1 MVRHLPLLALA
12 LVACQSDP
20 AEVEPDWPDM
30 DGREALI
37 RASLDLRGVRPNVDE
52 YARLE
57 ADPDAL
63 DELIE
68 EFLQS
73 DRFGDRMAD
82 LYAEVFLTRTETWS
96 VGPETYGV
104 GITGPDFVNSVG
116 DEVPQMVGHVART
129 DRPWTDMVRGDWTM
143 ANETLAAIWP
153 LEYSG
158 SGWQPSRYTDAR
170 PGAGALSTNSLW
182 WRYGSTS
189 SNANRKR
196 ANTVSRIFLC
206 QDYLHRPIAF
216 DRNVNLL
223 DEGAVE
229 DALRTNAGC
238 VNCHAALDPLAGYF
252 YGFWYYNDQLTA
264 EVTNYHPER
273 ELLWRDYGPEPG
285 YYGEPGFG
293 LDELGYQ
300 LASDNRYVTCAVETV
315 TSQLLRRD
323 VGIDDDPRL
332 LAHREAFLEGDL
344 TLRSLARSVVNSPEY
359 RAGATDDPLAV
370 PRKLATADLLH
381 DQIEGLTGFRWT
393 TNGGLDLLQSERVGF
408 RTLAGGADGVFVTQS
423 ATRPNATYVLVHSRL
438 AEAAADFVVSRDLAS
453 STPRLLRLADGN
465 ETPGGDTDAIVAQ
478 IQDLHWRIFGT
489 RVAADGPE
497 VEANLEL
504 WTDLYELDND
514 AAGAW
519 TGLVTALLRD
529 PDIILY

>member
-12 LVACQSDP
+12 LVACQPD
-20 AEVEPDWPDM
+20 ADEVVEAWPEM

-37 RASLDLRGVRPNVDE
+37 RASLDLRGVRPSIEE
-52 YARLE
+52 YLELE
-57 ADPDAL
+57 ADPVAL
-63 DELIE
+63 DDLIE
-68 EFLQS
+68 GYLQD

-82 LYAEVFLTRTETWS
+82 LYAEVLLTRTETWS
-96 VGPETYGV
+96 VGPEAYGL
-104 GITGPDFVNSVG
+104 GITGPEFTNSVG

-129 DRPWTDMVRGDWTM
+129 DRPWTDMVRGNWTM
-143 ANETLAAIWP
+143 ANETLAAMWSLDYTGP
-153 LEYSG
+153 
-158 SGWQPSRYTDAR
+158 GWQPAAYTDAR

-182 WRYGSTS
+182 WRYGSTT

-252 YGFWYYNDQLTA
+252 YGFWYYNDQLVT
-264 EVTNYHPER
+264 EVTKYHPER
-273 ELLWRDYGPEPG
+273 ELLWRTYGLEPG
-285 YYGEPGFG
+285 YYGEPGYG

-315 TSQLLRRD
+315 ASQLLRRE
-323 VGIDDDPRL
+323 VSLDDDHRL
-332 LAHREAFLEGDL
+332 LEHREAFIEGGL
-344 TLRSLARSVVNSPEY
+344 TLRALARSVVTSPEY
-359 RAGATDDPLAV
+359 RAGSTDDPLAV
-370 PRKLATADLLH
+370 PRKLVTADLLH

-393 TNGGLDLLQSERVGF
+393 TGGGLDLLQSERVGF

-423 ATRPNATYVLVHSRL
+423 ATRPNATLVLVHARL
-438 AEAAADFVVSRDLAS
+438 AEAAADYVVRNDLGS
-453 STPRLLRLADGN
+453 DSPRLLARATGD
-465 ETPGGDTDAIVAQ
+465 ETPDDTDALVAQ

-497 VEANLEL
+497 VEANLGL
-504 WTDLYELDND
+504 WRDLYDIDND
-514 AAGAW
+514 AVNAW

-529 PDIILY
+529 PDILLY